1 MKQLASNLRRFAWL
15 VLAWGAAI
23 AQPASAGD
31 YTVGG
36 LTYTI
41 VEGSNPTAVLSKI
54 EAGRG
59 GTFNVPVEFVDGQS
73 RVIQVTG
80 LSIEALNNT
89 EITTLILTGSLER
102 LILTGEP
109 TNNVVEHIIVED
121 RGRGPLQISCTATGG
136 GTMDFPKLK
145 TMTLQRNMTSS
156 AVVNYPS
163 FSKLSFG
170 SNMTEI
176 STSFA
181 GPSLKELI
189 IPSSVEYISGTF
201 DVDSI
206 GAVTVNPAETTLY
219 MPKRTFDKWVGKLT
233 VGRHV
238 CERSRSGMPSQDDKQ
253 RLISGTFP
261 PEYFCFQQVDTLVLS
276 DNLTEFPH
284 YSAVESL
291 EILHLEVGAGFT
303 EIPLYFAKR
312 QHSFGPDESYYSYIT
327 AKLRSVVLGENVEKL
342 NQNAFA
348 ECGDLKSIYLPDN
361 LRTIGAACFAWCISL
376 EKVELG
382 SKLET
387 IGNMAFYECSSLAE
401 VKCKAVVPPA
411 VVPPAVNTSVF
422 RNIATKN
429 ITVPFGSKADYQ
441 RAEGWPEY
449 FDTFIQETP
458 ENPIR
463 LDIRLDMT
471 GDLLNHIDVSKAR
484 EVYGI
489 KVAGPLNGTDILVLN
504 RLHNLEE
511 LDLSEATIVSGGQP
525 YYTDDNRSWHTEAD
539 KLLPYW
545 LNNISPK
552 ILSLPKVKE
561 ISDETF
567 LNKTSLVKVKMPD
580 TVEKIGRKAF
590 YECSNLTEIDLST
603 SLLEVG
609 DYAFAGCTSLTG
621 IKLSTS
627 LLEVGSFA
635 FEGCTSLLSVEFPS
649 SADRMGNYIFNGCSA
664 LSKVVL
670 HEGMK
675 QIPTG
680 MFSSCRSLKSIELPS
695 TITYTAYN
703 SFYNTGLREIVL
715 PKVMTEIGQ
724 QSFYECDSLSKV
736 TMPESLKVIGPTAFS
751 TTGITEIVLPSDIES
766 IGNQAFAHT
775 KIREVTIPV
784 SLKKLSRNAFG
795 YIPTLKTLIIEDS
808 PEDLLIGSLPGTD
821 GYYLEKLH
829 VGRPLTPSEQRDF
842 GFGSRIED
850 LSFSDYVTDVNML
863 FSGCTDL
870 KKLVLPESVRSI
882 TAKAFANTGLTD
894 VYVMNTTPPTM
905 SENTFSQST
914 YNTAVLHVKPEVKT
928 DYWLHMYWG
937 QFMNIEGDAISD
949 SGVSAPTADKDCMTV
964 SVAGRSLQVGGIAE
978 DAVVTVY
985 NIAGKIV
992 FRGSG
997 RTVDGLEAGIYI
1009 VRAGDLTC
1017 KAMIR

>member
-1 MKQLASNLRRFAWL
+1 MKQLSSNLRRFAWL
-15 VLAWGAAI
+15 ALAWGAAI

-102 LILTGEP
+102 LILTDEP

-121 RGRGPLQISCTATGG
+121 RGGEPLQISCTATGSA
-136 GTMDFPKLK
+136 TMDFPKLK
-145 TMTLQRNMTSS
+145 TMTLERNMTSS

-181 GPSLKELI
+181 GPFIKELI

-219 MPKRTFDKWVGKLT
+219 MPKRTFDKWVGRLT
-233 VGRHV
+233 VGRPV
-238 CERSRSGMPSQDDKQ
+238 CERSRSGIPSQDDKQ
-253 RLISGTFP
+253 RASSGTFP

-276 DNLTEFPH
+276 DNLTDFPH

-291 EILHLEVGAGFT
+291 EILHLEVGSGFT
-303 EIPLYFAKR
+303 EIPPYFAKR
-312 QHSFGPDESYYSYIT
+312 PHSYFFGETYYTT

-342 NQNAFA
+342 SQNAFV
-348 ECGDLKSIYLPDN
+348 ECGSLKSIYLPDN
-361 LRTIGAACFAWCISL
+361 LKTIGASCFGGCSGL
-376 EKVELG
+376 EKVNLG
-382 SKLET
+382 SKLES
-387 IGNMAFYECSSLAE
+387 IDKMAFYECTSLAE
-401 VKCKAVVPPA
+401 VKCKAVSPP
-411 VVPPAVNTSVF
+411 VLGGSVF

-441 RAEGWPEY
+441 RAEGWPTY
-449 FDTFIQETP
+449 FDNFIQETP
-458 ENPIR
+458 ENPLR
-463 LDIRLDMT
+463 LDIRLDKA

-545 LNNISPK
+545 LNNISPQ
-552 ILSLPKVKE
+552 ILCLPKIKE

-567 LNKTSLVKVKMPD
+567 MRKASLVKVKMPD

-609 DYAFAGCTSLTG
+609 DYAFAGCTSL
-621 IKLSTS
+621 
-627 LLEVGSFA
+627 
-635 FEGCTSLLSVEFPS
+635 LSVDFPS
-649 SADRMGNYIFNGCSA
+649 SAERMGNYIFSGCSA

-675 QIPTG
+675 QIARE
-680 MFSSCRSLKSIELPS
+680 MFSSCRSLQSIELPS
-695 TITYTAYN
+695 TVTYTAYN

-766 IGNQAFAHT
+766 IGDQAFAHT

-784 SLKKLSRNAFG
+784 SLKMLSRNAFG

-808 PEDLLIGSLPGTD
+808 PEELLIIPLLGTD

-829 VGRPLTPSEQRDF
+829 VGRTLTPSEQRDF
-842 GFGSRIED
+842 AFGTKIED

-882 TAKAFANTGLTD
+882 AAKAFANTGLTD

-937 QFMNIEGDAISD
+937 KFMNIEGDAISD
-949 SGVSAPTADKDCMTV
+949 SGVSAPTAGKDCMTV

-978 DAVVTVY
+978 DTVVTVY
-985 NIAGKIV
+985 NVAGKIV
-992 FRGSG
+992 FRGTG